1 MATFGYS
8 HHLYIYIL
16 AFVQSKPLYYFV
28 VPTPTVNV
36 IALSPPTVG
45 QFLVLHCSITT
56 VRGITSRVDITW
68 RSGGV
73 ILTRRNIT
81 PTMMENLL
89 IYTDYYGISHVLNTT
104 DDGREFQC
112 EVVINT
118 LMTTGSVTLDVIGKY
133 VNSLRSEYT

>member
-1 MATFGYS
+1 M
-8 HHLYIYIL
+8 
-16 AFVQSKPLYYFV
+16 QSKPLYYFV
-28 VPTPTVNV
+28 VPTPAVNV

-89 IYTDYYGISHVLNTT
+89 IYTDYYGTSRVLNTT

-118 LMTTGSVTLDVIGKY
+118 LMTAGSVTLDVMGKY